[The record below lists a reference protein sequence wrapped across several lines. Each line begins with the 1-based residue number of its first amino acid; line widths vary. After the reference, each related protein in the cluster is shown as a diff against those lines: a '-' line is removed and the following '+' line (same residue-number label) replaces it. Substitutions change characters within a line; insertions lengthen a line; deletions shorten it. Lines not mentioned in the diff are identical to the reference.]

1 MTISFGYK
9 KLRTGRQEA
18 IVTNGG
24 RYQLYFQSQSVN
36 VIGTF
41 LSVDGFPIFPFIFL
55 NFTKGRVYYFDVVRP
70 WD

>member
-1 MTISFGYK
+1 M
-9 KLRTGRQEA
+9 
-18 IVTNGG
+18 
-24 RYQLYFQSQSVN
+24 N